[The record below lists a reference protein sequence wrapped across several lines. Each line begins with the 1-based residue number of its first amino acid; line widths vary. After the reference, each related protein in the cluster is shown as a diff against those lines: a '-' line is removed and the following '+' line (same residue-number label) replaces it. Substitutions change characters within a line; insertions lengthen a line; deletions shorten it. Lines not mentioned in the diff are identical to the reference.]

1 VIEERA
7 VVISC
12 SGEFADIETERKSSC
27 GGCSANGVCG
37 VGVLAKVFGRRRSI
51 VQVINSIGAK
61 EGDRVIVGL
70 QDGALVRGS
79 FVFYIV
85 PILTMI
91 AGAIL
96 SDIFAGRMGLTTTEP
111 FSILGGL
118 LGLMLGLFLA
128 RRFSEMV
135 STDERY
141 RVVML
146 RHEHK
151 NVSVE
156 VEAPQ

>member
-1 VIEERA
+1 VIEESA

-12 SGEFADIETERKSSC
+12 TGEFADIETERKSSC

-51 VQVINSIGAK
+51 VRVVNSINAK

-91 AGAIL
+91 AGAIF
-96 SDIFAGRMGLTTTEP
+96 SDMFAVWVGLTTTEP
-111 FSILGGL
+111 FSIFGGL
-118 LGLMLGLFLA
+118 LGLMFGLLLA
-128 RRFSEMV
+128 RRFSETV

-146 RHEHK
+146 RHEHQSV
-151 NVSVE
+151 NVKFDT
-156 VEAPQ
+156 PQ